1 MKKLIRLL
9 KFMSK
14 KKENEFFEFLK
25 SDIDKTVFPVKY
37 QIADMF
43 GNEKSWLPYKT
54 MVFFNEKIY
63 GEFNYFKYKG
73 KIIKSRIDLKK
84 YMIQY
89 IFSNTTKE
97 VESIKSWYDGCFHEE
112 LEVILKNGE
121 TFSYSNGILDKEIIS
136 RLKNCIAFILNKELE
151 K

>member
-1 MKKLIRLL
+1 MKKLIKQLL
-9 KFMSK
+9 NFMSK
-14 KKENEFFEFLK
+14 KEENEFFEFLK

-43 GNEKSWLPYKT
+43 GNEKDWIPNKT

-73 KIIKSRIDLKK
+73 EIIKSRLDIEE

-89 IFSNTTKE
+89 IFSNVYEE
-97 VESIKSWYDGCFHEE
+97 VESINSWYDSAWHKS
-112 LEVILKNGE
+112 LEVKFKNGK
-121 TFSYSNGILDKEIIS
+121 TFEYSNGILNKEVIS
-136 RLKNCIAFILNKELE
+136 RLKNCIAFILNK
-151 K
+151 KT